1 MFKGNLPS
9 IVRRSDIF
17 VISDKYMTAG
27 WQILDWYPD
36 KRYLNKE
43 MVVMFDANIWPS
55 SSRGWC
61 GGKFLTNHH
70 LSNFPSPRQEGHWGL
85 WQSCDEAVSHQNQN
99 HSTYFPRNNISCR
112 VIFVAVRD
120 SDLFAARLWIWTAWP
135 ELYFSHIVVCIC
147 VCCSHP
153 WFITHLFLVLSNA
166 ARLVKAVDPLCRA
179 SQLSHCLWRDVDA
192 LWPQAADAD
201 LWVVTWCGFLPAAS
215 SRFLWRWLGGK
226 KEVPARWAVSGS
238 RPPASGW
245 SAIWRK
251 CWSSSLNDRRDQ
263 KQHRKYQ
270 VAWFIGLW
278 EEKPQRPEGF
288 CKMIDWVAK
297 HWICGNHQK
306 YNLQQVQSP
315 RTAPASKNRLMVE
328 RWWIWNQFSARLY
341 AASVP
346 THVFLTPSV
355 TVTLQQVHTVSNISK
370 SAPIHNV
377 LFVQEY
383 YYYSPMH

>member
-61 GGKFLTNHH
+61 GGNFLTNHH

-215 SRFLWRWLGGK
+215 SRFLWRWLWGK

-238 RPPASGW
+238 RPLHRPDRPYDVNVDHRFLTIVAIRNSIANTKWRDSLDWRRRNHKDRKVSAKW
-245 SAIWRK
+245 STGLQNTGYAAITRNTICNK
-251 CWSSSLNDRRDQ
+251 C
-263 KQHRKYQ
+263 
-270 VAWFIGLW
+270 
-278 EEKPQRPEGF
+278 
-288 CKMIDWVAK
+288 
-297 HWICGNHQK
+297 NH
-306 YNLQQVQSP
+306 LRLP
-315 RTAPASKNRLMVE
+315 PASKNRPMVE

-341 AASVP
+341 AATVP
-346 THVFLTPSV
+346 THVFLTLSV
-355 TVTLQQVHTVSNISK
+355 TLTLQQVHTVSNISK

-377 LFVQEY
+377 LFVQE
-383 YYYSPMH
+383 

>member
-9 IVRRSDIF
+9 IVRLSDIF
-17 VISDKYMTAG
+17 VISDKYITAG

-61 GGKFLTNHH
+61 GGNFLTNHH

-215 SRFLWRWLGGK
+215 SRFLWRWLWGK

-238 RPPASGW
+238 RPLHRPDRPYDVNVDHRFLTIVAIRNSIANTKWRDSLDWRRRNHKDRKISAKW
-245 SAIWRK
+245 STGLQNTGYAAITRNTI
-251 CWSSSLNDRRDQ
+251 CNNCNHL
-263 KQHRKYQ
+263 
-270 VAWFIGLW
+270 GL
-278 EEKPQRPEGF
+278 P
-288 CKMIDWVAK
+288 
-297 HWICGNHQK
+297 
-306 YNLQQVQSP
+306 
-315 RTAPASKNRLMVE
+315 PASKNRPMVE

-341 AASVP
+341 AATVP
-346 THVFLTPSV
+346 THVFLTLSV
-355 TVTLQQVHTVSNISK
+355 TLTLQQVHTVSNISK

-377 LFVQEY
+377 LFVQE
-383 YYYSPMH
+383 